1 MQKHNK
7 KIKNNACNGGA
18 CEYFKHDEFNT
29 NIIEIVVKVRFQ
41 RDIDCYLAAVF
52 KLLTIYSD
60 LIFILLS

>member
-1 MQKHNK
+1 MQIHNK

-41 RDIDCYLAAVF
+41 RDIDCYLAAV
-52 KLLTIYSD
+52 LNS
-60 LIFILLS
+60 